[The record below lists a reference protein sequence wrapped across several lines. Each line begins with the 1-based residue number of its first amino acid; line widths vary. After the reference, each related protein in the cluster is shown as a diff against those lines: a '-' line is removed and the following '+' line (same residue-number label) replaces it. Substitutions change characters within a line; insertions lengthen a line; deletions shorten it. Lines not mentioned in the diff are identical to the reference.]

1 MREIHAQGR
10 QSARSR
16 LVRGRAQRLVA
27 LASRRR
33 AHRLAKSQ
41 TAHFADLRVGKC
53 LGSGPSQHDAAT
65 GRWTTLLV
73 SNAVQ
78 SKAGHTRER
87 RHTHWCSRRR
97 SRPQTRGHRDRSAVR
112 SSACQAA
119 PFIGSGGPSPAP
131 GNHTTTNPLYTT
143 TNALYND
150 TIIAAFSLEDVVSL
164 CALVQHTTAT
174 PTSARSRDQPL
185 TSRTTELCM
194 HRQQA
199 PTSSARC
206 RSDSCYT
213 AGMAHCAGTR
223 CSLRLLHLA
232 DHITAATT
240 TIYTIRP
247 TDLRH
252 WCH

>member
-1 MREIHAQGR
+1 MDSH
-10 QSARSR
+10 
-16 LVRGRAQRLVA
+16 RGGGHTGLR
-27 LASRRR
+27 
-33 AHRLAKSQ
+33 KSQ
-41 TAHFADLRVGKC
+41 TRIFGAYGSRKC
-53 LGSGPSQHDAAT
+53 LASGPLPSMMRPLVV
-65 GRWTTLLV
+65 GPLLLV

-112 SSACQAA
+112 SSACQTA

-206 RSDSCYT
+206 RSDSCYCRN
-213 AGMAHCAGTR
+213 G
-223 CSLRLLHLA
+223 SLRRNSVL
-232 DHITAATT
+232 AATT
-240 TIYTIRP
+240 TPRRP
-247 TDLRH
+247 HHRCDYYNLHHPTH
-252 WCH
+252 